1 MYTFYIYIY
10 KYTYNVLV
18 LVNCLLFVTF
28 KFLLYA
34 IVF

>member
-18 LVNCLLFVTF
+18 LDNCLLFVTF